1 MLDLPV
7 VASRSG
13 SARPAATRHLIP
25 VSEPNLS
32 DREKRYVLECLE
44 SGWISSNGSFIGRFE
59 EAFARWLGSRAAIA
73 VGNGTSALH
82 AALLGLGIGR
92 GDEVI
97 VPTFTFIATA
107 NAVHYTGAAPVF
119 VDMEPDT
126 WNLDPSKVEAAI
138 TARTKAIV
146 VVHLYGHPCDMDAV
160 LAIARTRSLYVVE
173 DAAEAVG
180 SRYRDRHVGT
190 MGHVGAFSFYGNKTL
205 TTGEGGMVVTGDPTL
220 EQTIRLVKGQGVSP
234 HRRYFF
240 ERVGYNYRMTNIQAA
255 IGLAQ
260 VERAGEL
267 IALKRRNARLYLDGL
282 KGVEGLGLPVER
294 PYAFN
299 TYWMFSVTVERAF
312 GLDRDALM
320 ARLAEDG
327 IETRPFFYPCHS
339 LPPYRGSPGA
349 FPVAEAVA
357 AKGINLPSSTKLG
370 PDDISRVVDALRSAR
385 R

>member
-1 MLDLPV
+1 
-7 VASRSG
+7 
-13 SARPAATRHLIP
+13 
-25 VSEPNLS
+25 
-32 DREKRYVLECLE
+32 
-44 SGWISSNGSFIGRFE
+44 
-59 EAFARWLGSRAAIA
+59 
-73 VGNGTSALH
+73 
-82 AALLGLGIGR
+82 
-92 GDEVI
+92 
-97 VPTFTFIATA
+97 
-107 NAVHYTGAAPVF
+107 
-119 VDMEPDT
+119 
-126 WNLDPSKVEAAI
+126 
-138 TARTKAIV
+138 
-146 VVHLYGHPCDMDAV
+146 MDAV
-160 LAIARTRSLYVVE
+160 LAIARTRSLHVVE
-173 DAAEAVG
+173 DAAEAFG

-190 MGHVGAFSFYGNKTL
+190 VGHVGTFSFFGNKTI
-205 TTGEGGMVVTGDPTL
+205 TTGEGGMVVTDDPVL
-220 EQTIRLVKGQGVSP
+220 EETIRIVKGQGVSP

-282 KGVEGLGLPVER
+282 KGVEGLGLPVEK
-294 PYAFN
+294 PYALN

-339 LPPYRGSPGA
+339 LPPYRGRPGA

-370 PDDISRVVDALRSAR
+370 PDDIGRVVDALRSAR